1 MNDNEA
7 DATAT
12 FHPPHLTEWLDEE
25 LEARGWSMGLL
36 VTMLMVHRFPE
47 EWGKIKLEL
56 DLWFTVGPTTKK
68 ILFTEKFA
76 AELASVFGVS
86 PDLFLNLHK
95 AWMERGQVTTGGNH
109 D

>member
-36 VTMLMVHRFPE
+36 VTMLMVHRSVPRGMGKDQAGAGPMVHRWSNHE
-47 EWGKIKLEL
+47 EDSVHREVRRGTRVG
-56 DLWFTVGPTTKK
+56 LWRESRSVS
-68 ILFTEKFA
+68 
-76 AELASVFGVS
+76 ELA
-86 PDLFLNLHK
+86 
-95 AWMERGQVTTGGNH
+95 
-109 D
+109 